1 MATRGM
7 YVPTRPTGKRTQL
20 FLASTPNLTLPEES
34 QVPLCYFWKVR
45 EEGGKKRKEAPS
57 AASHPSSQRGE
68 TRDPK

>member
-45 EEGGKKRKEAPS
+45 EEGGKEKLFALQ
-57 AASHPSSQRGE
+57 ATIQRAN
-68 TRDPK
+68 PKS